1 MSDTPILRRFLP
13 HYVSEDIRGVTVQP
27 WRNNQLKYVQQQKQN
42 SKESFCCID
51 IPITL
56 LLCWETIKKKSA
68 DFKSFVRLLNERIP
82 GGGFAIKDTAG
93 RIEERLR
100 VKCALI
106 SNQFKTASGRKKK
119 DLLSGSYRMNIF
131 LEEVLSVDM
140 LHAELERETKI
151 IKNLEKENQKIY
163 EELIEEIKQKKIRED
178 QMLTETVS
186 LKKYIEKLE
195 KKIGTDKNAKELSTL
210 SPTTKWRYLKDL
222 KTRAQKA
229 LWFLRAYGLKL
240 NSLEVEETNSTC
252 TTHNF
257 NLGDPSSTAPTN
269 TGSTSKYSTLTEDDK
284 KKVEEVLFLMD
295 RFSVSEEFYH
305 QLTMVCDGLPRSY
318 LVKQCKNHLNELSH
332 LTVTPG
338 KSQGVQ
344 TSFKELLKEQIIDLV
359 SYITFIC

>member
-56 LLCWETIKKKSA
+56 LLCWETIKKKTA
-68 DFKSFVRLLNERIP
+68 HFKSF
-82 GGGFAIKDTAG
+82 DTAE

-106 SNQFKTASGRKKK
+106 SHQFKAPSGRKKK
-119 DLLSGSYRMNIF
+119 DLLTGSYRMNIF
-131 LEEVLSVDM
+131 LEEVQSVEM
-140 LHAELERETKI
+140 LHAELEKETTMK
-151 IKNLEKENQKIY
+151 KNLEKENQTIY

-178 QMLTETVS
+178 QMLTETES

-195 KKIGTDKNAKELSTL
+195 KNKGTDKNAKELSTL

-257 NLGDPSSTAPTN
+257 SLDDPSSTVPTN
-269 TGSTSKYSTLTEDDK
+269 TGNTSKYSTLTEEDK

-318 LVKQCKNHLNELSH
+318 LVKQCKNQLNELSH